1 MPQQPAAYLSL
12 NESLF
17 SSNAFLK
24 NPIVTSAPAYVE
36 SIVSAALLNVPT
48 ANPLNHQEPLVQ
60 SGSAVLIKR
69 QVSPP
74 PIIPQ
79 QPIAY
84 PSPDETLF
92 ITDDFLTDA
101 IVTSSMAYVESVV
114 PAALLNVTPSTYI
127 LYSNVTYVADPV
139 ANCYWAGTLCTRNT
153 SGGWGLPDVVYCP
166 QNYQWGLT
174 YDDAPSENIVNGV
187 HSNDTIALMDQ
198 LDAMNIKTTFFVT
211 GSQSSYYPASLI
223 AIANRSHHVAHHTWT
238 HHPLTSLTNEQVV
251 AEMMYTA
258 AIIYNVTGIS
268 VRYFRPPYGDID
280 DRVRAIV
287 NALGFRVIMW
297 DTKYDATDADV
308 VASDASFTIVENIL
322 ESWFNTVPGFIALQH
337 TISTFTSATSIASLV
352 KIQSLG
358 GIKNQLMA
366 VPQCLGDTQW
376 YKNANVT
383 TLYNTCTIPGGCTGV
398 TAPPVK

>member
-1 MPQQPAAYLSL
+1 MNATIKLSL
-12 NESLF
+12 
-17 SSNAFLK
+17 A
-24 NPIVTSAPAYVE
+24 T
-36 SIVSAALLNVPT
+36 VSYATVILIGALLLGKS
-48 ANPLNHQEPLVQ
+48 LNHQGPWEH

-92 ITDDFLTDA
+92 ITDDFLTDE
-101 IVTSSMAYVESVV
+101 IVTSSMAYVQSVV
-114 PAALLNVTPSTYI
+114 PAALLSVTPSSYV
-127 LYSNVTYVADPV
+127 LESNVTYTADPA

-153 SGGWGLPDVVYCP
+153 SGDWGLPDVVYCP

-211 GSQSSYYPASLI
+211 GSQSSTSPASLV
-223 AIANRSHHVAHHTWT
+223 AIANRSHHVAHHTWS

-297 DTKYDATDADV
+297 DTIYDATDADV
-308 VASDASFTIVENIL
+308 VASPESFAIVESIIA
-322 ESWFNTVPGFIALQH
+322 SWFNSVPGFIALQH
-337 TISTFTSATSIASLV
+337 TIDTFTSGTSIASLV

-358 GIKNQLMA
+358 GILNQMMP

-383 TLYNTCTIPGGCTGV
+383 TIYNSCTIPGGCNGATASAPV
-398 TAPPVK
+398 TASAPSATASS